1 MPKTQQSRRKI
12 NNYIIMEEEEVNIT
26 IESVEQKSDAY
37 QMFWESEDNEEKS
50 IDTKESCPLCEGRG
64 KIEK

>member
-1 MPKTQQSRRKI
+1 
-12 NNYIIMEEEEVNIT
+12 MEEEEVNIT

-37 QMFWESEDNEEKS
+37 QMFWEAEDNEEKS
-50 IDTKESCPLCEGRG
+50 IDTKESCPMCEGRG